1 MQNLKVVASTR
12 IWEAKNPNQP
22 DFPMWHPIGGSEYI
36 IGYMDLPD
44 EEVPQLTDIA
54 EFVEKFIHLLEGK
67 ITPNVVEVFAGY
79 EIYYNNALTHN
90 EAFQLQQGDSIDFPA
105 EDVTKIEGQS

>member
-1 MQNLKVVASTR
+1 
-12 IWEAKNPNQP
+12 
-22 DFPMWHPIGGSEYI
+22 MWHPVGGSEYI

-44 EEVPQLTDIA
+44 GEAPQLAHIA
-54 EFVEKFIHLLEGK
+54 EHVTKFIHVLEGK

-79 EIYYNNALTHN
+79 EIYYKDALTHN

-105 EDVTKIEGQS
+105 EDVTKIEGES